1 MGVESDSL
9 RVFAPGVDFAPGF
22 FAVREGPSR
31 GGFLGLGY
39 RGVAWGVFEPAE
51 YFLVRGAL
59 P

>member
-39 RGVAWGVFEPAE
+39 RGVAWGVF
-51 YFLVRGAL
+51 
-59 P
+59 